1 MTGKIARTSMLV
13 ASCVGILLGA
23 AALLWTPVAW
33 GQGAFSGLQV
43 EVRSMD
49 RSLEGMRKG
58 VLTKAQDGTVWIDGR
73 AYALA
78 FDALVEN
85 RTGRRL
91 QVRGLRLDDVQFSVE
106 YWLDGNQIT
115 QTVINFPE

>member
-1 MTGKIARTSMLV
+1 MTGKIASMLG

-33 GQGAFSGLQV
+33 GEGASSDLQV
-43 EVRSMD
+43 EPRSMD
-49 RSLEGMRKG
+49 RSLEGIRNG
-58 VLTKAQDGTVWIDGR
+58 VLTKAKDGTVWIDGK
-73 AYALA
+73 AYTLA
-78 FDALVEN
+78 VDALVEN

-91 QVRGLRLDDVQFSVE
+91 QVKGLRLDDVQFSVE

>member
-1 MTGKIARTSMLV
+1 MTGKIATILGG
-13 ASCVGILLGA
+13 SCVGMLLGV
-23 AALLWTPVAW
+23 AALMWTPVVW
-33 GQGAFSGLQV
+33 GQGASSGLQV
-43 EVRSMD
+43 EARSMD

-73 AYALA
+73 AYTLA
-78 FDALVEN
+78 VDALVEI

-115 QTVINFPE
+115 QTIINFPE